1 MALGFGSQQLSTKS
15 VHLGSAAIP
24 AHLRS
29 RRLLSIGVRF
39 GRLLDVN
46 VLESGQSMRYR
57 PGQVFALKT
66 ESPLVKRR
74 LDAADPLTHDNDF
87 VRYRF
92 VVPQYVTTFGQT
104 LRVVG
109 SLPELGG
116 WNPYSAPIM
125 TWSDGHQWSLECTL
139 PQRSFEF
146 KITVFEGEAVKWE
159 GGSNRVVHA
168 EDAGGDIVP
177 VEIVVWLTCNFN
189 ATTNTQMQLAV
200 PRGNIQD
207 AYEMGKATLEFLKLR
222 KSKLGHDT
230 EQGSSPEAR
239 LQYTAEL
246 ARLTEA
252 VVEQSTVVHQ
262 LSDWLG
268 HEASTNQ
275 GASRRNG
282 SSSSTAAYTE
292 DEENGLLL
300 LAIDSVR
307 VPRALRRISFMQP
320 SRTSGL
326 TAALSS
332 GNESAEKS
340 DGSEGAAAPA
350 NSPFLRGELDSRAE
364 DIMGAAEVLL
374 QELKSSSPDVQQAS
388 LDWASLAQE
397 AGQVAVALEALGGDD
412 SPTGEALQRQL
423 RRLAAVGCEL
433 AGGSVLAQD
442 ESAVMTTPA
451 MMNTKATVPEAAAV
465 FLQEVNPRLQGHD
478 GKGASLNGV
487 GQQLDS
493 NRSDAADSDAVGQM
507 VETAVAATVATAV
520 LVDADS
526 IAQISA
532 TETGVPLVP
541 ANLQDAVV
549 PPSAFLAVEV
559 AASGGQL
566 VPALVPQPS
575 PSPSPRGP
583 VEAHPWQRLAANIKG
598 QLMGLGSLA
607 VAMLTA
613 VRAAVGL
620 R

>member
-1 MALGFGSQQLSTKS
+1 
-15 VHLGSAAIP
+15 
-24 AHLRS
+24 
-29 RRLLSIGVRF
+29 
-39 GRLLDVN
+39 
-46 VLESGQSMRYR
+46 
-57 PGQVFALKT
+57 
-66 ESPLVKRR
+66 
-74 LDAADPLTHDNDF
+74 
-87 VRYRF
+87 
-92 VVPQYVTTFGQT
+92 
-104 LRVVG
+104 
-109 SLPELGG
+109 
-116 WNPYSAPIM
+116 
-125 TWSDGHQWSLECTL
+125 
-139 PQRSFEF
+139 
-146 KITVFEGEAVKWE
+146 
-159 GGSNRVVHA
+159 
-168 EDAGGDIVP
+168 
-177 VEIVVWLTCNFN
+177 
-189 ATTNTQMQLAV
+189 
-200 PRGNIQD
+200 
-207 AYEMGKATLEFLKLR
+207 
-222 KSKLGHDT
+222 
-230 EQGSSPEAR
+230 
-239 LQYTAEL
+239 
-246 ARLTEA
+246 
-252 VVEQSTVVHQ
+252 
-262 LSDWLG
+262 
-268 HEASTNQ
+268 
-275 GASRRNG
+275 
-282 SSSSTAAYTE
+282 
-292 DEENGLLL
+292 
-300 LAIDSVR
+300 
-307 VPRALRRISFMQP
+307 MQP